1 MVHVVMYWYYF
12 QSARGIRVWWKQWI
26 TRLQI
31 AQFVID
37 LGMYISDLG
46 TPGIVLTVIQASS
59 TSPRTLTSLPL
70 TGPTSPMP
78 ESVPVRNMLRTPVLA
93 LSLPTFSSLS
103 ASTSRPTRRVGN
115 LPLRRLFRMV
125 PMVSAAPKPM
135 SMEPSGLARLE

>member
-1 MVHVVMYWYYF
+1 MLSCTGTTSNLLAASVFGGSSGSPASRSRSSLLTLVCTF
-12 QSARGIRVWWKQWI
+12 L
-26 TRLQI
+26 T
-31 AQFVID
+31 
-37 LGMYISDLG
+37 LG

-78 ESVPVRNMLRTPVLA
+78 ESVPVRNMPRTLVLA

-115 LPLRRLFRMV
+115 LPLRSLFRMV
-125 PMVSAAPKPM
+125 PMVSPPPKPM